1 MCFVDLINHFVKLFA
16 EKRGELEEEQHH
28 VTVGLQRIRDTY
40 EQVQTL
46 QSSLSKKRLELES
59 KKQEA
64 NRKLTQLIEDQKT
77 NEQKRAES
85 TKLREQLQQSE
96 HHIAERQAEVKKQL
110 DSVEPLL
117 QDAKQGMC

>member
-1 MCFVDLINHFVKLFA
+1 MINHFVKLFA